1 MGFWQQAATWQ
12 GFPWPGSWPGS
23 WSGFW
28 PDFAALGRRFAADE
42 ASLRRKFWRKLLREA
57 ASIPHLEDVLTAYY
71 CAFDRNTPAYVKVVL
86 VGAIVY
92 FAVPDDL
99 IPDTLLG
106 LADDAALLAVAFKL
120 VSAHIKPEHRQAAQ
134 IMLARLREQGSRA

>member
-1 MGFWQQAATWQ
+1 MGFWQQTATWPN
-12 GFPWPGSWPGS
+12 FSWP
-23 WSGFW
+23 
-28 PDFAALGRRFAADE
+28 DVAALSRRFAADE
-42 ASLRRKFWRKLLREA
+42 ASLRRKFWRKLLGEA
-57 ASIPHLEDVLTAYY
+57 ASIPHVEDVLTAYY
-71 CAFDRNTPAYVKVVL
+71 CAFDRHTPLYVKGVL

-120 VSAHIKPEHRQAAQ
+120 VSSHIKPEHRQAAQ
-134 IMLARLREQGSRA
+134 SILARLREEGLRA